1 MSVPVPAWPFPF
13 HISQSGDKLSI
24 QGEWHFIYS
33 VASFTR
39 CVSSISPIHSF
50 VCLSS
55 PGRNITTHPL
65 LSLSSALP
73 KDTVHEIRDC
83 LQWSDR
89 DRVAGGHILLLWF
102 AGSSGY
108 VIRIQLRLKKV
119 CLQFLRLWVHMLS
132 SFSTTC
138 HRICDSWSHQSIVLK
153 HLNVHHRKTD
163 KSENKEL
170 QF

>member
-1 MSVPVPAWPFPF
+1 MSVQVPAWPFPF

-39 CVSSISPIHSF
+39 CVSWISPIHSF

-102 AGSSGY
+102 AGSSDY
-108 VIRIQLRLKKV
+108 VIRIQLRLKRYV
-119 CLQFLRLWVHMLS
+119 SSSWGRECTCCLPFQQPIIGFVIAGHIS
-132 SFSTTC
+132 P
-138 HRICDSWSHQSIVLK
+138 
-153 HLNVHHRKTD
+153 
-163 KSENKEL
+163 
-170 QF
+170 